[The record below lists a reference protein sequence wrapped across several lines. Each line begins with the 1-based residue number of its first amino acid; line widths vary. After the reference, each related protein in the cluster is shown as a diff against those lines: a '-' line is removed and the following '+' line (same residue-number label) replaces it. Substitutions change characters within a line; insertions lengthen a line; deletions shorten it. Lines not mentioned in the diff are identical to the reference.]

1 MKVIVSSWILIL
13 IGSNLD
19 FLVTHMT
26 KRSKTRLENVSQ
38 ESKSSWLIDSFSCFY
53 FIDYGPKSK
62 TGFKLKTMIAG

>member
-26 KRSKTRLENVSQ
+26 KRSKTRLENISQ
-38 ESKSSWLIDSFSCFY
+38 ESKSRWLIDSFFCFY
-53 FIDYGPKSK
+53 FIDYGPKNK
-62 TGFKLKTMIAG
+62 TGFKLKTMIPG